1 MYVRKEKWRIRGK
14 ERERERIRERMR
26 ERVRE
31 RTVTTI
37 LLEFDH

>member
-1 MYVRKEKWRIRGK
+1 MENKRKR
-14 ERERERIRERMR
+14 ERKRERIRERMR
-26 ERVRE
+26 EIVRE

>member
-1 MYVRKEKWRIRGK
+1 MENKRKR
-14 ERERERIRERMR
+14 ERKRERIRERMR
-26 ERVRE
+26 EIVKE